1 MLIERSVIIK
11 RMRELGFLYRDI
23 GDVFEV
29 SRQRAHQLAT
39 GYRSPCSAESKRR
52 YRLSHKAPG
61 RPRSHMTPE
70 QVKVKRREYYLKNR
84 ERILEQARQLYAM
97 KKQEAVR

>member
-1 MLIERSVIIK
+1 MLVERSAIAK

-23 GDVFEV
+23 GDKLGV

-39 GYRSPCSAESKRR
+39 GYRSPCRAESKRR

-61 RPRSHMTPE
+61 RPRSRMTPE

-84 ERILEQARQLYAM
+84 ERILERVKQRYAM
-97 KKQEAVR
+97 KKQEVE

>member
-1 MLIERSVIIK
+1 MLVERSAIVK
-11 RMRELGFLYRDI
+11 RMRDLGFLYKDI

-52 YRLSHKAPG
+52 YRQAHKAPS
-61 RPRSHMTPE
+61 RPRSRMTPK
-70 QVKVKRREYYLKNR
+70 QVKAKRIDYYLRNR
-84 ERILEQARQLYAM
+84 ERILEQARQRYAM
-97 KKQEAVR
+97 KKQEVE